1 MGYLR
6 RIYFSKGSIK
16 WIPSINIHSYRRIP
30 LPDVSEIL
38 KAELVDRLFE
48 YWYVCFI
55 VINAFGMN
63 RSCGDIAVKNNE
75 DTYREFL

>member
-6 RIYFSKGSIK
+6 KIYFSKGSIK
-16 WIPSINIHSYRRIP
+16 WIPSISTHSYRRIP

-48 YWYVCFI
+48 YWYVCVI

-63 RSCGDIAVKNNE
+63 RSSGDISVKNNE